1 MNLNAEVSWKT
12 VTWKKGLNFGGGGV
26 KTAHLDI
33 LEDNKKGFVCS
44 GVKTQLFKNFFY
56 PTHTHTQK
64 DNKQ

>member
-1 MNLNAEVSWKT
+1 